1 MANKRM
7 FNMKIVDS
15 DAFLD
20 MPLSTQCLYFHLN
33 MRADD
38 DGFVGNPK
46 KIMRII
52 GASEDDLKLLIAK
65 RFILTF
71 ENGVIVIKHW
81 RIHNTLSGGRYHET
95 VYLDE
100 KESLLLKE
108 NKSYSFSSG
117 EKIDDSRLI
126 EMYNPTSENKRRT
139 NGEQTENADIEEVV
153 VLDLDKDKGLDN
165 NININKSKERSS
177 SVTDPDTTFI
187 NIPVQGGQYFTVT
200 YGYVDELKALYP
212 DVDVE
217 QALRSMVG
225 WSNANSKK
233 TMNGVKR
240 FINNWLQKDQKE
252 SKTPMMKQG
261 ATAYRGRQNPMSAI
275 REKILEEE
283 RRKGASG

>member
-46 KIMRII
+46 KVMRII

-117 EKIDDSRLI
+117 KKIDDSRLV
-126 EMYNPTSENKRRT
+126 EMYNPTAENKRRT
-139 NGEQTENADIEEVV
+139 NGEQAETADIEEVV

-165 NININKSKERSS
+165 NININKSKKGSS

-261 ATAYRGRQNPMSAI
+261 ATSYRGRQNPMSAI

>member
-46 KIMRII
+46 KVMRII

-117 EKIDDSRLI
+117 EKIDDSRLV
-126 EMYNPTSENKRRT
+126 EMYNPTAENKRRT
-139 NGEQTENADIEEVV
+139 NGEQTENAVIEEVV

-261 ATAYRGRQNPMSAI
+261 ATSYRGRQNPMSAI